1 MVPSKESDHQRTRWC
16 REQRVWNMHINPKK
30 PLASA
35 HLLFAGID
43 GNVVKRGDVFAR
55 RVFCGKSAIHLFS
68 TIMNS
73 TVRWHPRGAGETGAL
88 TEKDP
93 VLCGVRPSP
102 LLGGEAHACLCCQ
115 TPVFWLR
122 LLTGSVTEGSDMRS
136 ACPEAYTW
144 RLPAGAPPPPPHPSE
159 VFQVP
164 PPLFLWLANTS
175 TLLEETAVWI
185 FDSCVWSDLFF
196 QLWPCCKLWLFAGK
210 NRWSWLAL
218 TVNQLTGQD

>member
-1 MVPSKESDHQRTRWC
+1 MVLSKESDHQRTRWC

-93 VLCGVRPSP
+93 VLCGVRPPP

-122 LLTGSVTEGSDMRS
+122 LLTASVTEGSDMRS
-136 ACPEAYTW
+136 AYPEAYTW
-144 RLPAGAPPPPPHPSE
+144 QLPAGAPPPLPTRLKCSRCLPCFSFDWQTPAHCWRR
-159 VFQVP
+159 
-164 PPLFLWLANTS
+164 PLCEFS
-175 TLLEETAVWI
+175 TLACEAICFSSSGPAV
-185 FDSCVWSDLFF
+185 SCGSLQTKTDGADW
-196 QLWPCCKLWLFAGK
+196 C
-210 NRWSWLAL
+210 
-218 TVNQLTGQD
+218 

>member
-1 MVPSKESDHQRTRWC
+1 
-16 REQRVWNMHINPKK
+16 MHINTKK
-30 PLASA
+30 LLASA

-102 LLGGEAHACLCCQ
+102 LLGGEAHVCLCCQ
-115 TPVFWLR
+115 TLVFWLR
-122 LLTGSVTEGSDMRS
+122 LLTVSVTEGSDMRS
-136 ACPEAYTW
+136 AYLEAYTW
-144 RLPAGAPPPPPHPSE
+144 QLPAGAPPP
-159 VFQVP
+159 
-164 PPLFLWLANTS
+164 
-175 TLLEETAVWI
+175 
-185 FDSCVWSDLFF
+185 VWSVPDASPVFPLTSKH
-196 QLWPCCKLWLFAGK
+196 QHTAGEDRCVNSRLLRVK
-210 NRWSWLAL
+210 RFVFPALAL
-218 TVNQLTGQD
+218 L